1 MPTSV
6 EVLGS
11 TDGKTYTR
19 LGVLENLDN
28 SKEGPVNVLFE
39 IKPTTVRYM
48 KLVARPVTT
57 IPAGFAG
64 AGNPSWLFMDE
75 LIIK

>member
-11 TDGKTYTR
+11 QDGKTYTR

-28 SKEGPVNVLFE
+28 SKEGPLNVLFE
-39 IKPTTVRYM
+39 IKPTTVQYM

-64 AGNPSWLFMDE
+64 AGSPSWLFMDE

>member
-11 TDGKTYTR
+11 KDGKTYNR
-19 LGVLENLDN
+19 LGFQQSFDA

-39 IKPTTVRYM
+39 TSPTIVKFIK
-48 KLVARPVTT
+48 LIAHPVTT

-64 AGNPSWLFMDE
+64 AGNPSWMFMDE

>member
-1 MPTSV
+1 LPTSV

-11 TDGKTYTR
+11 TDGKTFAR
-19 LGVLENLDN
+19 LGILQNLDN
-28 SKEGPVNVLFE
+28 SKEGAVTVSFE
-39 IKPTTVRYM
+39 IKPTSVQYL
-48 KLVARPVTT
+48 KLVALPVTI

-75 LIIK
+75 LIVK

>member
-1 MPTSV
+1 
-6 EVLGS
+6 
-11 TDGKTYTR
+11 
-19 LGVLENLDN
+19 LDN

-39 IKPTTVRYM
+39 TSPTIVKFIK
-48 KLVARPVTT
+48 LIAHPVTT

-64 AGNPSWLFMDE
+64 AGNPSWMFMDE

>member
-1 MPTSV
+1 
-6 EVLGS
+6 
-11 TDGKTYTR
+11 
-19 LGVLENLDN
+19 LDSFAN
-28 SKEGPVNVLFE
+28 KCRSALFE
-39 IKPTTVRYM
+39 IKPTTVQYI

>member
-1 MPTSV
+1 LPTSV

-11 TDGKTYTR
+11 QDGKTFTR
-19 LGVLENLDN
+19 LGMLQNLDN
-28 SKEGPVNVLFE
+28 GKEGAVNVSFE
-39 IKPTTVRYM
+39 IKPTTVQYM
-48 KLVARPVTT
+48 KLVAHPVTT

-75 LIIK
+75 LIVK